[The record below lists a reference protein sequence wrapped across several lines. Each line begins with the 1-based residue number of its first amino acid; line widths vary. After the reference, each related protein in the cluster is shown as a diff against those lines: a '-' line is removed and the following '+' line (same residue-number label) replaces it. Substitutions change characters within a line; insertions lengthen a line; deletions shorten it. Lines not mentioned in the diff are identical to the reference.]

1 MKFTKDSQAIN
12 ADSKYGPIFGMGID
26 LLICNNSNTR
36 NESFSE
42 LGHSYKHPSYAFGSK
57 EAKSFLA
64 GSHKFCTTEIEV
76 YTKE

>member
-1 MKFTKDSQAIN
+1 MQTVNMVQYLVWASISLSVTIQIQGMKVFQN
-12 ADSKYGPIFGMGID
+12 
-26 LLICNNSNTR
+26 
-36 NESFSE
+36 
-42 LGHSYKHPSYAFGSK
+42 YKHPSYAFGSK